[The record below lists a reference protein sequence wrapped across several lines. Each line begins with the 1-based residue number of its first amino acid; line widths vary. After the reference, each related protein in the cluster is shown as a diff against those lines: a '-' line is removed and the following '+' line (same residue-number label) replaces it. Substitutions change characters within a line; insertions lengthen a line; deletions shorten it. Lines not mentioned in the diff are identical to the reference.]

1 MLKYDY
7 QIAMRKECF
16 MGKNDRQIKEE
27 LKELRDDMKETKNE
41 NSNEMLQFF
50 LGVIMLGVGLF
61 MLSKRVM
68 VHSSWYIWRIGS
80 FDISSGLVTVPLI
93 IGIIWQFYNS
103 KSVIPKII
111 ITLGVIFIITTIIM
125 SIRIS
130 FVTTSMFDYIIIMG
144 LAAAGSGLLLKTLFK
159 KRD

>member
-1 MLKYDY
+1 MEK
-7 QIAMRKECF
+7 KE
-16 MGKNDRQIKEE
+16 KQIKEE
-27 LKELRDDMKETKNE
+27 LKELRDGMKETKNE
-41 NSNEMLQFF
+41 NNNEMLQFF
-50 LGVIMLGVGLF
+50 LGIIMLGVGLF

-80 FDISSGLVTVPLI
+80 FDLSSGLVTVSLI

-111 ITLGVIFIITTIIM
+111 ITLGVVFIIATIIM